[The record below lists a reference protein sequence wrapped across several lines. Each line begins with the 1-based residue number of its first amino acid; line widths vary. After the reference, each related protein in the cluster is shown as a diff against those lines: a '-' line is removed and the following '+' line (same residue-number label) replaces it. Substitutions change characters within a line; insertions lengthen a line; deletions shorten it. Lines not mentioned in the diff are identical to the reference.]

1 MTTSEGTWIQNYGQP
16 LLVAL
21 TTRASATWTEGVSD
35 LGTSMGNRFPARGY
49 LDGVGVNRL
58 MSTFRQ
64 REVGGSQAAA
74 KLGTR
79 SRVRFVLL
87 LVPSLFLSSPL
98 PHSTRLTYLS
108 ISQKNVYRLWS

>member
-1 MTTSEGTWIQNYGQP
+1 MMTTSEGTWIQNCGQP

-21 TTRASATWTEGVSD
+21 TTRASDATWTEGVSG
-35 LGTSMGNRFPARGY
+35 LGTSMGNRVPTMGY

-87 LVPSLFLSSPL
+87 LVP
-98 PHSTRLTYLS
+98 
-108 ISQKNVYRLWS
+108 